1 MNCLRIFAFLL
12 LPTLLWA
19 ETYHP
24 FDYKSGFSTIQSLGQ
39 DIYNSLEPNER
50 SMFGPNPI
58 SVDSSRKP
66 SVRLLYFVEGKQ
78 TIRGVWISQGFV
90 DLVNHVAHAQAI
102 DKKRR
107 GYFARYI
114 EALELSEDSVP
125 PLPDRDNPEFWTDS
139 VLNEQLSNFNS
150 IVGITVGISLAQHYL
165 GYYDKY
171 EDRLKS
177 ADGETILLN
186 HLLTSE
192 EWERSYRRGLNN
204 AMHASCMTEGYLPFC
219 EALSSMKRRPSWVGH
234 FLPNTAKFSAMRKD
248 MVKLQHKF
256 LND

>member
-1 MNCLRIFAFLL
+1 MNCLRILALLL
-12 LPTLLWA
+12 LPNFLWA
-19 ETYHP
+19 GTYHP

-39 DIYNSLEPNER
+39 DIYSSLEPNER
-50 SMFGPNPI
+50 SIFGSNPI

-66 SVRLLYFVEGKQ
+66 FVRLLYFVEGTE
-78 TIRGVWISQGFV
+78 TIRGVWVSQGFV
-90 DLVNHVAHAQAI
+90 DLVNQVAHAQAI

-114 EALELSEDSVP
+114 EALESSDHSIP
-125 PLPDRDNPEFWTDS
+125 PLPDRNNPEFWTDS

-150 IVGITVGISLAQHYL
+150 IVGITVGLSLAQHYL

-171 EDRLKS
+171 ENRLKS
-177 ADGETILLN
+177 AEGEALLLN
-186 HLLTSE
+186 HLLTPE

-204 AMHASCMTEGYLPFC
+204 AMLAGCMTEGYLPFC
-219 EALSSMKRRPSWVGH
+219 EALSRMKNRPSWVGH
-234 FLPNTAKFSAMRKD
+234 FLPDPTKFSAMRKD